1 MGNPVSDTDENG
13 LRLGQETEELHHDR
27 VSLAL
32 GKVMHQARQAN
43 EWTQKV
49 IWLQGSTR
57 SRRLSRNT
65 RMKQITFEIGS
76 RMKVG
81 RLEAAE
87 DGRQKKKKKKISY
100 FCSELYGGMEPGEY
114 DSILESLGGANPII
128 FGATKN
134 EKDSYRRKLK
144 SFCAENGKLFYMVK
158 DSRREVV
165 RKGEVNSVIHKAHHV
180 ALNHQGRNAVIEFIS
195 QRYYWSGIKADVS
208 KFIQRCHQCQLNRV
222 NLKMSTELRPIRPP
236 HEPFST
242 KHGSLHYV
250 GYLCPSSTD

>member
-65 RMKQITFEIGS
+65 RMKQIT
-76 RMKVG
+76 V
-81 RLEAAE
+81 
-87 DGRQKKKKKKISY
+87 SY
-100 FCSELYGGMEPGEY
+100 FFTLSSFSLFLLVRNRKQDEGSELYGGMEPGEY